1 MAATGDVDEYLKE
14 SLILHSDHQDPSCD
28 GHKDVQ
34 EGRYDIIDGSNDNGH
49 QATKGS
55 STWMVLLS
63 TLVAVCGSYQFG
75 CCVGYSAPTQADIRE
90 SLHLSLAEYSVFGS
104 IVTIGAMI
112 GAITS
117 GGIADWIGRKK
128 AMAMSSVICI
138 LGWVALSVS
147 KGAFLLDIGRF
158 CTGYGIGVFSYVV
171 PVFIAEIT
179 PKNLRGGLATV
190 HQVLIT
196 SGISVTFI
204 IGTLMP
210 WRLLALTG
218 IIPCVIL
225 LCGIGF
231 IPESPRWLAKVGRHK
246 QFEEAL
252 WRLRGNDPDIYRE
265 AAEIQD
271 YIETLN
277 TLPKARV
284 QDLFQGRY
292 TRSLIVGVGLMLFQ
306 QFSGINGVLFY
317 ASETFVSAGFTSGKI
332 GTVATGCIQVPVT
345 ILGALL
351 MDKSGRR
358 VLLMASAS
366 GSCLGCLFTGVS
378 LYFKAHGITQ
388 GWVPMLALLGILL
401 YLGSF
406 SLGLAAVPWVMMSE
420 IFPINIKGIAG
431 SFVTLITWFG
441 SWALSFTFNF
451 LMSWSPP
458 GTFFLFGGF
467 CALTVAFVAVIVP
480 ETKGRTLEE
489 IQADLNS

>member
-1 MAATGDVDEYLKE
+1 MAIPRDVENGGRRGKGDEIKE
-14 SLILHSDHQDPSCD
+14 PLIKCQQKGFVSAVCEEDRIH
-28 GHKDVQ
+28 
-34 EGRYDIIDGSNDNGH
+34 
-49 QATKGS
+49 GS
-55 STWMVLLS
+55 SGGDEGSIWMVLLS
-63 TLVAVCGSYQFG
+63 TLVAVCGSYEFG
-75 CCVGYSAPTQADIRE
+75 CCVGYSAPTQSDIRKN
-90 SLHLSLAEYSVFGS
+90 LDLSLAEYSVFGS

-117 GGIADWIGRKK
+117 GEIADWIGRKR
-128 AMAMSSVICI
+128 AMAMSAGVCI
-138 LGWVALSVS
+138 VGWLALSLS
-147 KGAFLLDIGRF
+147 KGAVFLDIGRF

-179 PKNLRGGLATV
+179 PKNRRGGLATI

-204 IGTLMP
+204 IGTVMP
-210 WRLLALTG
+210 WRLLAITG

-231 IPESPRWLAKVGRHK
+231 IPESPRWLAKIGRHK

-252 WRLRGNDPDIYRE
+252 RRLRGNDADIYQE

-271 YIETLN
+271 YIENLK

-317 ASETFVSAGFTSGKI
+317 ASETFISAGFSSGKI
-332 GTVATGCIQVPVT
+332 GTMATGCIQVPVT

-358 VLLMASAS
+358 ALLMASAS
-366 GSCLGCLFTGVS
+366 GSCMGCLFTGLS
-378 LYFKAHGITQ
+378 LYLKADGLSQ
-388 GWVPMLALLGILL
+388 GWVPILALVGILL

-406 SLGLAAVPWVMMSE
+406 SLGMAAIPWVMMSE
-420 IFPINIKGIAG
+420 IFPINMKGIAG
-431 SFVTLITWFG
+431 SFVTMISWLG

-451 LMSWSPP
+451 LMKWSPP
-458 GTFFLFGGF
+458 GTFFLFAGF
-467 CALTVAFVAVIVP
+467 CALTVVFVALIVP